1 MICRGFLLL
10 STGGKL
16 ALVPPFVE
24 EKMEKMWNFGFYF
37 FTEKLKEISEIGLC
51 HSLGHA
57 ALHLWISIRE
67 TSNVDRLRVI
77 GTCLKFPFFC
87 KGVPYELGR
96 KSQTSDW
103 ADFWHIRVFGG
114 AEHESEVHLSISMKV
129 EPFWG
134 RFGWEKAKFPLFG
147 PCIFSTCSNG
157 ITVLRGPLLKTCFL
171 QLCFSYNFRYL
182 WGKCR

>member
-1 MICRGFLLL
+1 MICREILLL

-16 ALVPPFVE
+16 ALVPSFVE

-37 FTEKLKEISEIGLC
+37 FTQKLNEIPEIGLR

-87 KGVPYELGR
+87 TGVVPLRIGPKISNVRLGWFLAHKGFWGCWTRIWGPFVYFYESRAFLGPFWVR
-96 KSQTSDW
+96 KSQIPT
-103 ADFWHIRVFGG
+103 FW
-114 AEHESEVHLSISMKV
+114 
-129 EPFWG
+129 
-134 RFGWEKAKFPLFG
+134 PLHF
-147 PCIFSTCSNG
+147 
-157 ITVLRGPLLKTCFL
+157 
-171 QLCFSYNFRYL
+171 
-182 WGKCR
+182 

>member
-1 MICRGFLLL
+1 MDCAIRWGTRPSIFESLYVKPLTSIVCELL
-10 STGGKL
+10 
-16 ALVPPFVE
+16 AHV
-24 EKMEKMWNFGFYF
+24 WNFHFSVRG
-37 FTEKLKEISEIGLC
+37 S
-51 HSLGHA
+51 
-57 ALHLWISIRE
+57 
-67 TSNVDRLRVI
+67 
-77 GTCLKFPFFC
+77 
-87 KGVPYELGR
+87 PYELGR

-103 ADFWHIRVFGG
+103 ADFWHIKVFGG
-114 AEHESEVHLSISMKV
+114 AEHESEVHLFISMKV